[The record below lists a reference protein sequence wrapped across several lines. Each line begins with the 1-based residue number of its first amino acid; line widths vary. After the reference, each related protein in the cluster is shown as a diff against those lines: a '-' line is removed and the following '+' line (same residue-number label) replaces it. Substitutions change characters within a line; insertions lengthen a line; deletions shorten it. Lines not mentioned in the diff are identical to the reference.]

1 MNAEMYARVGGKALP
16 KDNMKAVKVIN
27 IVDEEG
33 QPVSMGPGAQGPKGD
48 PGPKGPAGPQGDPGP
63 KGPAGP
69 QGERGPQGPAG
80 SAGPQGERGPQGPA
94 GPQGERGPQGPAGPA
109 GKDASI
115 TKAAHV
121 DPNSG
126 SVANVVNALIAAGL
140 MASA

>member
-16 KDNMKAVKVIN
+16 EDNLNTVKVIN
-27 IVDEEG
+27 FVDKEG
-33 QPVSMGPGAQGPKGD
+33 QPVSMGQGAQGPKGD
-48 PGPKGPAGPQGDPGP
+48 PGA
-63 KGPAGP
+63 
-69 QGERGPQGPAG
+69 QGP
-80 SAGPQGERGPQGPA
+80 AGPQGERGPQGPA

-109 GKDASI
+109 GQDASI

-126 SVANVVNALIAAGL
+126 SVADVVNALIAAGL